1 MAPADFAIS
10 RHARVQAPDA
20 TANLPRKPET
30 LPEPERIGRIRPRVG
45 ANISGNERNFDSSAA
60 GLAAVDLLQQPS
72 RNLHLPSAKNDK
84 GVVRLPHM
92 VPAR

>member
-10 RHARVQAPDA
+10 RQSRVQAPDA
-20 TANLPRKPET
+20 KANLRRKQETPPE
-30 LPEPERIGRIRPRVG
+30 LERIGRIRPRVR
-45 ANISGNERNFDSSAA
+45 ANISGSERNFDSSGA
-60 GLAAVDLLQQPS
+60 GLVAVDLLQQPP

-92 VPAR
+92 RRAR